1 MVGKNKTSICPRFRP
16 QENFSAI
23 SQYQMILKTLHNDS
37 FASNHSL
44 DVDTSPGKIRNNYM
58 YIFVNLIPGTKY
70 AFQVRACSQNGCGN
84 WSDEIEAT
92 TVDGHADSPENV
104 AAHCSFNPIV
114 QASSV
119 NVTWDPPVNPRGTIV
134 GYNVTVEGYS
144 NYRNEEVNL
153 VVDKFKDA
161 HYVNGN
167 KSRSFQVYLKPN
179 TNYTFRVC
187 TVNGQGCGWFSQIKA
202 QSMCYTPSSL
212 PVSLPSADEIRVSLA
227 NPREKTS
234 RRLKI
239 TLPRVSERNGPI
251 KCYRVVMIRLPHD
264 ERSIDLLPQS
274 PRHVNL
280 STYETVHRDLL
291 MDTTTPGV
299 ALSQLH
305 YSFSPSP
312 LVPSPVPNLPLL
324 PGAYAAEE
332 FVPDSLVR
340 DVIIGD
346 ENYVISKCSGSSE
359 EPRLPRRIKSNTDP
373 PNSSSMDDP
382 STNSLLTSL
391 DGILAPATNY
401 TGFVE
406 VQVM

>member
-1 MVGKNKTSICPRFRP
+1 
-16 QENFSAI
+16 
-23 SQYQMILKTLHNDS
+23 MILKTLYNDS

-44 DVDTSPGKIRNNYM
+44 DVDKIRNAYM

-70 AFQVRACSQNGCGN
+70 AFQVRACSLTGCGN
-84 WSDEIEAT
+84 WSHVVEAT
-92 TVDGHADSPENV
+92 TADGHADSPENV
-104 AAHCSFNPIV
+104 AAQCSLNPIV

-144 NYRNEEVNL
+144 NYRNEESNAAL
-153 VVDKFKDA
+153 DKFKDIY
-161 HYVNGN
+161 HVHGN

-187 TVNGQGCGWFSQIKA
+187 TVNGQGCGWFSQIKS
-202 QSMCYTPSSL
+202 QSMCSTPSSL
-212 PVSLPSADEIRVSLA
+212 PVSLPSSDEIRVSLA
-227 NPREKTS
+227 NPRDKTS

-239 TLPRVSERNGPI
+239 TFPRVSERNGPI

-264 ERSIDLLPQS
+264 ERSIELLPQS
-274 PRHVNL
+274 PRLVNL
-280 STYETVHRDLL
+280 SSYETVHSDLL
-291 MDTTTPGV
+291 MDTTTPAV
-299 ALSQLH
+299 ALSEVP

-312 LVPSPVPNLPLL
+312 LLPSPVPNLPLL
-324 PGAYAAEE
+324 PAAYAAEE
-332 FVPDSLVR
+332 FLPDSLVR

-359 EPRLPRRIKSNTDP
+359 EPRFPRRIKSSTDP
-373 PNSSSMDDP
+373 PNSGSLDDAT
-382 STNSLLTSL
+382 SKSLLASL
-391 DGILAPATNY
+391 DGILAPTTNY

-406 VQVM
+406 VQVMYGNSYLN